1 MVPAYRPLLVALHH
15 VQHATKRNASI
26 KTLYSPRLKPAIA
39 QHKKLSAPV
48 CTAANRQY
56 LSALSAL
63 AALASRT
70 EASRT
75 HWRIMAKSIHVV
87 SKLNNA
93 KHAVNHIEQGA
104 PDLVASSVPGQTWL
118 VSLTY
123 NNLTYARSESL
134 CTGGIPIPSPKRAQH
149 PSTVGKNGAS
159 CQLGGMAASL
169 RVQTMPYC
177 QGRCYGAC
185 GLLQSTPSTY
195 NSKQLS
201 HRVIGRSVAH
211 NEVSS

>member
-1 MVPAYRPLLVALHH
+1 MLKMCSWSLRIDLCWWRSTMYSMPPS
-15 VQHATKRNASI
+15 ATQAS
-26 KTLYSPRLKPAIA
+26 KP
-39 QHKKLSAPV
+39 
-48 CTAANRQY
+48 CTAHVSTPPSHNIRSCPHLYAQPRTGHICPH
-56 LSALSAL
+56 
-63 AALASRT
+63 SRH
-70 EASRT
+70 SR
-75 HWRIMAKSIHVV
+75 HSLPVPKLVV
-87 SKLNNA
+87 HTGKLNNA

-118 VSLTY
+118 ISLTY

-159 CQLGGMAASL
+159 CQLGNMAASL